1 MAKMV
6 LMNILDKFVSNN
18 PEEIWAAS
26 CEVAKC
32 NNLELL
38 DALATD
44 IEAIE
49 NTTKGIELAGGLCP
63 NSYHLEFALK
73 KLRFVRQRAG
83 CLCALYPEYM
93 FFNPIDEEKN
103 CSITI
108 SQIAQIQGK
117 WIDYYRCKCNKCH
130 ASYKVEERDGHFTF
144 WSWTATD

>member
-6 LMNILDKFVSNN
+6 LMNILDKFVSNI

-49 NTTKGIELAGGLCP
+49 NTTKGIDLAGGLCP

-73 KLRFVRQRAG
+73 SYDSCDKERVVFVRYTLSTCFLTLLMKKR
-83 CLCALYPEYM
+83 
-93 FFNPIDEEKN
+93 
-103 CSITI
+103 
-108 SQIAQIQGK
+108 
-117 WIDYYRCKCNKCH
+117 
-130 ASYKVEERDGHFTF
+130 
-144 WSWTATD
+144 TAVLR

>member
-49 NTTKGIELAGGLCP
+49 NITNGIDLAGGLCP

-83 CLCALYPEYM
+83 
-93 FFNPIDEEKN
+93 
-103 CSITI
+103 
-108 SQIAQIQGK
+108 
-117 WIDYYRCKCNKCH
+117 
-130 ASYKVEERDGHFTF
+130 
-144 WSWTATD
+144 